1 MYCFKC
7 KKEIEDGSNFC
18 IYCGS
23 KIIPSFSMDS
33 NNPKMNDSYE
43 EDSNIN
49 KDRLCDFSEDTEEKK
64 ETLVKSTNEQI
75 DESEKI
81 TSEEIDNFSSVD
93 EHNDFSNII
102 SGDNKEEIELIN
114 NPEGEKSILTAE
126 EKEAD
131 NVENSNDLSADEEIV
146 DDKSSNEEIKNNKT
160 IYEKNNN
167 KYESSYVKS
176 SLNNIESKN
185 NEASK
190 NKKIRLAVLSA
201 ALLIAVIIAASI
213 WFNMMNIKKKCD
225 SINDY
230 VSKYNEDQIDYDTA
244 KSAIN
249 EIDTKNKE
257 EIISCQKSALSQLDR
272 IKKNKDN
279 YKKAKKDLNNGS
291 YEKAIDTLEEIPKD
305 DHNYQDAQEL
315 LTNAQQNYIDEV
327 NESIKAYLEKNDF
340 ESANNVVDK
349 AITVVPSQKENLE
362 RKKAEIEEAK
372 NAFVKKQINDLEK
385 SAKAN
390 KEKGDY
396 LSAIKDYKKL
406 YEITKDDAYEG
417 SINNAEIEWVNSSI
431 KAAET
436 KLAEGH
442 VEEALNC
449 LKDAQENVQ
458 DRTVINEEIQRIMD
472 YKPVNLVDKTVM
484 AYEISSYSCDV
495 EDWDETICDN
505 TGKYYD
511 GKGIIF
517 RVPLYGSIA
526 SQSTSKYWIKYS
538 IEGKYDYLSS
548 KLAIPGN
555 NKNYLN
561 PSMNMRLKIYCDDKL
576 IYTSEA
582 LTGGSLPIEINDIN
596 ITGAKTLTMELEVK
610 NDNSERIF
618 SSHAAIG
625 WHDAFLTK
633 KYEPLE

>member
-64 ETLVKSTNEQI
+64 ETLVKSTDEQI

-81 TSEEIDNFSSVD
+81 TSEEIDDFSSVD

-131 NVENSNDLSADEEIV
+131 NVENSNDLSVDEEIV

-176 SLNNIESKN
+176 SFNNIESKN

-244 KSAIN
+244 QSAIN

-279 YKKAKKDLNNGS
+279 YEKAKKDLNNGS
-291 YEKAIDTLEEIPKD
+291 YEKAIDTLEEISKD

-362 RKKAEIEEAK
+362 KKKAEIEEAK
-372 NAFVKKQINDLEK
+372 NTYVKKQINDLEN
-385 SAKAN
+385 SAKDN

-406 YEITKDDAYEG
+406 YEMTKDEAYKG
-417 SINNAEIEWVNSSI
+417 SISNAEIEWENASI

-436 KLAEGH
+436 KLADGQ
-442 VEEALNC
+442 VEDALNC
-449 LKDAQENVQ
+449 LKEAQENIQ
-458 DRTVINEEIQRIMD
+458 DKTVLNKEEQRILG
-472 YKPVNLVDKTVM
+472 YRPVDLVDKTVM
-484 AYEISSYSCDV
+484 AYEISSSCDGIV
-495 EDWDETICDN
+495 WDESIRDN
-505 TGKYYD
+505 IGNYYD
-511 GKGIIF
+511 GKGYILKAG
-517 RVPLYGSIA
+517 LYGSLSA
-526 SQSTSKYWIKYS
+526 QFTQKYWIKYS
-538 IEGKYDYLSS
+538 VEGMYDSLSC
-548 KLAIPGN
+548 KFAIAGN
-555 NKNYLN
+555 WDRYLN
-561 PSMNMRLKIYCDDKL
+561 PSLNMRLKIYCDDKL
-576 IYTSEA
+576 IYTSDA
-582 LTGGSLPIEINDIN
+582 LTGGSLPIDIKN
-596 ITGAKTLTMELEVK
+596 VSISGAKTLTMELEVK
-610 NDNSERIF
+610 NDSSERVF
-618 SSHAAIG
+618 SNPAAFG
-625 WHDAFLTK
+625 WHDAYLTK